1 MPHSTLHGP
10 GEWPPPFNES
20 PHSAVQNNHFP
31 SKYHAVHFTVPI
43 RPLPDPFCSIPAAS
57 QLFIHIFKQN
67 RRSGVIFVSDS
78 SNTLNPR
85 MEEKFINSLYREHQE
100 SRYLPPPEKVCS
112 LFHRHLEMLFP
123 EFSSDSFHS
132 LKGFEIQWNKLKQD
146 YIRLF
151 QKLDLPEKPVK
162 IAKKFFDQIP
172 EVKHRLELDAQAILT
187 GDPAA
192 VDIYEVKRTYPGFLA
207 IAYYRF
213 AHLMDELGIPYCPRI
228 LTEDA
233 HSRTGID
240 IHPKAR
246 IGLHFCIDHG
256 TGVVIGE
263 TSVIGDHV
271 KIYQGVTLGALSVDK
286 EMASLKRHPTIED
299 NVVIY
304 SGATILGG
312 DTIIGASSVI
322 GGNVWLTKSVRP
334 NSKIYYQPTTSELNE
349 I

>member
-1 MPHSTLHGP
+1 
-10 GEWPPPFNES
+10 
-20 PHSAVQNNHFP
+20 
-31 SKYHAVHFTVPI
+31 
-43 RPLPDPFCSIPAAS
+43 
-57 QLFIHIFKQN
+57 
-67 RRSGVIFVSDS
+67 
-78 SNTLNPR
+78 
-85 MEEKFINSLYREHQE
+85 MEDKFIATLYREHQNC
-100 SRYLPPPEKVCS
+100 RFLPPPEQVCD

-123 EFSSDSFHS
+123 EFSSDNFHS
-132 LKGFEIQWNKLKQD
+132 LKGFEIQWKKLKQD
-146 YIRLF
+146 YINLC
-151 QKLDLPEKPVK
+151 QKLEFGEKPVDVVS
-162 IAKKFFDQIP
+162 KFFDRIP
-172 EVKHRLELDAQAILT
+172 EVKHKLELDAHAILM

-192 VDIYEVKRTYPGFLA
+192 VDIHEVKRTYPGFLA
-207 IAYYRF
+207 ICYYRF

-263 TSVIGDHV
+263 TSVIGDRV

-286 EMASLKRHPTIED
+286 EMASMKRHPTIED
-299 NVVIY
+299 DVVIY

-312 DTIIGASSVI
+312 DTVIGASSVI

-334 NSKIYYQPTTSELNE
+334 NSKIYYQPSTSELNE

>member
-1 MPHSTLHGP
+1 
-10 GEWPPPFNES
+10 
-20 PHSAVQNNHFP
+20 
-31 SKYHAVHFTVPI
+31 
-43 RPLPDPFCSIPAAS
+43 
-57 QLFIHIFKQN
+57 
-67 RRSGVIFVSDS
+67 
-78 SNTLNPR
+78 
-85 MEEKFINSLYREHQE
+85 MEEKFIKSLYQEHQK
-100 SRYLPPPEKVCS
+100 SRYLPPPDQVCG
-112 LFHRHLEMLFP
+112 LFYRHLEMLFP
-123 EFSSDSFHS
+123 EFSSESFHS

-151 QKLDLPEKPVK
+151 QKLELPQKPVD
-162 IAKKFFDQIP
+162 IVNRFFQQIP
-172 EVKHRLELDAQAILT
+172 EVKHKLELDALAILS

-213 AHLMDELGIPYCPRI
+213 AHLMHDLKIPYCPRI

-240 IHPKAR
+240 IHPNAE

-263 TSVIGDHV
+263 TSIIGDHV

-286 EMASLKRHPTIED
+286 EMASIKRHPTIEEH
-299 NVVIY
+299 VIIY
-304 SGATILGG
+304 SGATIACG
-312 DTIIGASSVI
+312 DITIRRSSII
-322 GGNVWLTKSVRP
+322 GGNAWITKSVRP
-334 NSKIYYQPTTSELNE
+334 NSKIYYQPTISEISE